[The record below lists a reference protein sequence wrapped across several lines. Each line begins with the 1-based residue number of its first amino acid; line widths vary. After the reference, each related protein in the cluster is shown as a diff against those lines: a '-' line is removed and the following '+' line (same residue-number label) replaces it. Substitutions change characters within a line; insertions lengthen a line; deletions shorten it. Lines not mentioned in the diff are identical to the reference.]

1 MKNSEALSILR
12 SSLLGYR
19 FRSFTE
25 LEELIGKGPEVVQ
38 LVGDSGARYSLEFE
52 AFWDGSKGGPIRVS
66 GAIDDGGLSSFVPVV
81 EDFIM
86 APDGTFVG
94 E

>member
-1 MKNSEALSILR
+1 VRNNEALSILR
-12 SSLLGYR
+12 GSLSGYR
-19 FRSFTE
+19 SRSFSE
-25 LEELIGKGPEVVQ
+25 LKEFIGKGPEAVQ
-38 LVGDSGARYSLEFE
+38 LVGDSGTRYSLEFE